1 MTAGIVGAVRYTH
14 CDDAG
19 GGGVGRDGSGGRYE
33 LVVALTRIRGQLFGE
48 DFSELLAAGATQ
60 RASLRANLDLFC
72 YQPPELRLNT
82 EADGTQVPTLLVF
95 VINPTLLD

>member
-1 MTAGIVGAVRYTH
+1 MGAVRYMH
-14 CDDAG
+14 YDDAG
-19 GGGVGRDGSGGRYE
+19 GGGVSGGGSGGRYE

-72 YQPPELRLNT
+72 YQPAELRANT
-82 EADGTQVPTLLVF
+82 EADGAQVPTLLV
-95 VINPTLLD
+95 VMTYPTVPD

>member
-1 MTAGIVGAVRYTH
+1 MGAVRYTH

-19 GGGVGRDGSGGRYE
+19 GGGAGGGGSSGRYE

-72 YQPPELRLNT
+72 YQPPELRSNV
-82 EADGTQVPTLLVF
+82 EADGAQVPPLLVLMT
-95 VINPTLLD
+95 NPTLPE